1 MSVVVQ
7 DTVAMLALTKVFQ
20 DRNKGMGSPHGGFH
34 EKGDELAMEERTQGV
49 ATCTVSR
56 QIFQALE
63 AA

>member
-34 EKGDELAMEERTQGV
+34 EKGDELASSGGENTRSGNV
-49 ATCTVSR
+49 
-56 QIFQALE
+56 
-63 AA
+63 